1 MMPNLSETIPY
12 VSYLSTKEKL
22 YAENFASEHNLKITT
37 PRNLRISEGH
47 KLVIWVTKNYISF
60 QDLNI
65 KNSKPFKLNYS
76 DFKKITSKSSLL
88 KKCFSTKDDGKK
100 VVDLTAG
107 YCLDALE
114 ISFIGFSVTAIEKKS
129 WLYEFS
135 MQNLKNISVK
145 NLSEAAKNLKLLNGD
160 SLKLINNFNDFEI
173 AYIDQMFELKSEAKA
188 KKEIQFLRNLKVKEI
203 PLKDFIQPCK
213 KNNIK
218 KIIIKTAINSN
229 LKSLTGLKPSRVIKG
244 KAFKF
249 SIFHI

>member
-1 MMPNLSETIPY
+1 MPNLSETIPY

-22 YAENFASEHNLKITT
+22 YAENFASEHNLKIIT
-37 PRNLRISEGH
+37 PRNLRISEDH
-47 KLVIWVTKNYISF
+47 KLVIWVSKNYISF

-88 KKCFSTKDDGKK
+88 KKCFSTKDEGKK

-135 MQNLKNISVK
+135 KQNLKNISVN
-145 NLSEAAKNLKLLNGD
+145 NLRNAAKNLKLLNGD

-188 KKEIQFLRNLKVKEI
+188 KKEIQFLRNLELNEI
-203 PLKDFIQPCK
+203 SLKDFIQPCK

-218 KIIIKTAINSN
+218 KIIIKSAINSN

>member
-1 MMPNLSETIPY
+1 MPNLSETIPY

-22 YAENFASEHNLKITT
+22 YAENFASEHNLKIIT
-37 PRNLRISEGH
+37 PRNLRISEDH
-47 KLVIWVTKNYISF
+47 KLVIWVSKNYISF

-88 KKCFSTKDDGKK
+88 KKCFSTKDEGKK

-135 MQNLKNISVK
+135 KQNLKNISAN
-145 NLSEAAKNLKLLNGD
+145 NLSNAAKNLKLLNGD

-188 KKEIQFLRNLKVKEI
+188 KKEIQFLRNLELNEI
-203 PLKDFIQPCK
+203 SLKDFIQPCK

-218 KIIIKTAINSN
+218 KIIIKSAINSN

>member
-1 MMPNLSETIPY
+1 MSNLSETIPY
-12 VSYLSTKEKL
+12 VSYLLTKEKL
-22 YAENFASEHNLKITT
+22 YAEKFASEHNLKIIT
-37 PRNLRISEGH
+37 PRNLRTSKGH

-76 DFKKITSKSSLL
+76 YFKKITSKSSLL
-88 KKCFSTKDDGKK
+88 KKCFSTKDEGKK

-114 ISFIGFSVTAIEKKS
+114 IGFIGFSVTAIEKKS

-135 MQNLKNISVK
+135 KQNLKNISVN
-145 NLSEAAKNLKLLNGD
+145 NLSDAAKNLKLLNGD
-160 SLKLINNFNDFEI
+160 SLKLINDFNDFEI

-188 KKEIQFLRNLKVKEI
+188 KKEIQFLRNLEAKEI

-213 KNNIK
+213 NNNIK

>member
-22 YAENFASEHNLKITT
+22 YAENFASEHNLKIIT
-37 PRNLRISEGH
+37 PRNLRISEDH

-88 KKCFSTKDDGKK
+88 KKCFSTKDEGKK

-188 KKEIQFLRNLKVKEI
+188 KKEIQFLRNLEAKEI

-213 KNNIK
+213 NNNIK

-229 LKSLTGLKPSRVIKG
+229 LKSLTGLIPSRVIKG

>member
-1 MMPNLSETIPY
+1 MPNLSETIPY

-22 YAENFASEHNLKITT
+22 YAEKFASEHNLKIIT
-37 PRNLRISEGH
+37 PRNLRISEDH

-88 KKCFSTKDDGKK
+88 KKCFSTKDEGKK

-114 ISFIGFSVTAIEKKS
+114 IGFIGFSVTAIEKKS

-135 MQNLKNISVK
+135 KQNLKNISVN
-145 NLSEAAKNLKLLNGD
+145 NLSDAAKNLKLLSGD

-188 KKEIQFLRNLKVKEI
+188 KKEIQFLRNLEAKEI

-213 KNNIK
+213 NNNIK

-244 KAFKF
+244 KALKF